1 MGWQHG
7 KSVGGL
13 FEKVSNSLLM
23 TDIAYQPSKKSRQHY
38 SKMADCTDQ
47 SSNVVFNSLLY
58 YVMLCYNEA
67 ANVGNRSYQEY
78 IVGLLF
84 C

>member
-7 KSVGGL
+7 KSVDGL

-23 TDIAYQPSKKSRQHY
+23 TDIACQPSKKSRQHY
-38 SKMADCTDQ
+38 SKMADCTAQ
-47 SSNVVFNSLLY
+47 SSNVVFIL
-58 YVMLCYNEA
+58 VMLCYNEA
-67 ANVGNRSYQEY
+67 VNVGNCSYQEY
-78 IVGLLF
+78 SVGLLF